1 MHRLKM
7 SGPRHTSASPAATA
21 SMRVSTST
29 AALALALVTALVVAA
44 CDGNPADPEAT
55 ATVSG
60 VVRATTGS
68 VIAGASVRV
77 GNVVVTTGA
86 DGRFELGNLPVGSAT
101 VTTSAPLF
109 DTRLDIINLS
119 EGVNAHDV
127 VLTRTPT
134 ATVSGVVRDAAGA
147 VVAGA
152 TVRIETAVSTTGA
165 DGRFELQE
173 VRVGSATIS
182 TVAPG
187 FVARSQSVTL
197 IAGTNTHDV
206 VLTPAGEWGSRAGL
220 LEPNSEFALA
230 EANGKLYVLGG
241 YPASRQTVRTVQVYD
256 VASNSWQLGPQLPV
270 QNNHGMAASVNGKIY
285 LIGGQTLADD
295 PPGTNSY
302 VNTVYELDPARGT
315 WVAKAPMPT
324 ARSSGVAV
332 VHDGKIYVA
341 GGRPPRERDFAVYDP
356 ATDRWEALP
365 LLPSQRNHFTG
376 AAINGRIHFV
386 GGRIGL
392 GLGTSLTAV
401 HEVYNPQTQA
411 WTTAAPMLRARSGMN
426 GVMARGCFHV
436 WGGEGP
442 GGMFP
447 DHDYYDAR
455 TNTWSSLGNMP
466 IPVHGVVG
474 SAFVDGLIWV
484 TGGGTQVGGSFGG
497 LLNQVYK
504 PGVSCE

>member
-1 MHRLKM
+1 MK
-7 SGPRHTSASPAATA
+7 PTI
-21 SMRVSTST
+21 
-29 AALALALVTALVVAA
+29 ALAAVFISAVVAA
-44 CDGNPADPEAT
+44 CDGVAPGDPAAA

-60 VVRATTGS
+60 VVKAATGA
-68 VIAGASVRV
+68 VIEGASVRV
-77 GNVVVTTGA
+77 GFVVATSGA
-86 DGRFELGNLPVGSAT
+86 DGRFELRDLPVGSAT
-101 VTTSAPLF
+101 IISSAPLF
-109 DTRLDIINLS
+109 DQRMDNITLIA
-119 EGVNAHDV
+119 GVNAHDV
-127 VLTRTPT
+127 VLTPSPT
-134 ATVSGVVRDAAGA
+134 ATVSGVVSATGGA

-152 TVRIETAVSTTGA
+152 LVRIGLATSTTGA
-165 DGRFELQE
+165 DGRFEIQK
-173 VRVGSATIS
+173 VPIGGATIA
-182 TVAPG
+182 TNAPG
-187 FVARSQSVTL
+187 FVPRSESVTL

-230 EANGKLYVLGG
+230 ESNGKLYVLGG

-256 VASNSWQLGPQLPV
+256 IASNSWTLGPQLPQ
-270 QNNHGMAASVNGKIY
+270 QNNHGMATSVNGKIY
-285 LIGGQTLADD
+285 LIGGQTQADD
-295 PPGTNSY
+295 PPGSNSY

-315 WVAKAPMPT
+315 WVAKATMPT

-341 GGRPPRERDFAVYDP
+341 GGRPPREGDFAVYDP

-365 LLPSQRNHFTG
+365 SLPTPRNHFTG
-376 AAINGRIHFV
+376 AAINGRIHLV

-401 HEVYNPQTQA
+401 HEVFDPQTRT

-426 GVMARGCFHV
+426 GVVARGCFHV

-447 DHDYYDAR
+447 DHDYYDPR
-455 TNTWSSLGNMP
+455 TSKWSSLGNMP